1 MNNLVKFF
9 LENYKLTLILSLMMV
24 VFGVMGLFKLNA
36 ESYPMVN
43 FAMVQIETRYD
54 GATAKDVETK
64 ITKPIEDKIREV

>member
-1 MNNLVKFF
+1 MKNLVKFF

-43 FAMVQIETRYD
+43 FAMVQIETR
-54 GATAKDVETK
+54 
-64 ITKPIEDKIREV
+64 